1 MTNNLVRKIASIV
14 SLPLAIYGCNFTE
27 INTEYS
33 KTLEEEA
40 VVVETVYNPST
51 HRSELQLV
59 PTVDFDGD
67 ITLSFEN
74 VNIDIPAKYAVFFKC
89 QHGKFISEGTDQRH
103 KDLWGSLSENDEVIV
118 QYREMYKN
126 TYKDIDDDG
135 KKDLIESHLISYDF
149 LDAQRKRKDLPLEM
163 PK

>member
-1 MTNNLVRKIASIV
+1 MYHTKGSV
-14 SLPLAIYGCNFTE
+14 
-27 INTEYS
+27 
-33 KTLEEEA
+33 
-40 VVVETVYNPST
+40 
-51 HRSELQLV
+51 
-59 PTVDFDGD
+59 
-67 ITLSFEN
+67 
-74 VNIDIPAKYAVFFKC
+74 
-89 QHGKFISEGTDQRH
+89 DQRH